1 VHSACAAN
9 WKTVTSISKPVFQR
23 ENAAAA
29 TLAMATLLAEAQ
41 FSFGSERSSTLK
53 IAGCPFLRTNDAT
66 QRSHATEKNQRKCS
80 VKKIENI

>member
-1 VHSACAAN
+1 MRRQLENCYQYFEAS
-9 WKTVTSISKPVFQR
+9 FQR

-80 VKKIENI
+80 VKK